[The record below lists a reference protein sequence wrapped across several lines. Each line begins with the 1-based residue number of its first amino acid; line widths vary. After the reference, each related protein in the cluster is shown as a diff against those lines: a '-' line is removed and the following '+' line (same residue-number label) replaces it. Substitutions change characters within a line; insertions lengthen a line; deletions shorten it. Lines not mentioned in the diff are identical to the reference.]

1 MSASR
6 TTRKPP
12 KMRELLQDPIFRK
25 MMTTSITVPKIVG
38 LPFAV
43 YALKTN
49 ERWVGKLFENYASAF
64 EMLKTILS
72 PMNRDHYIDASLV
85 CRSGLHEPPV
95 RFNWESLTFSWCGR
109 CRRPTT
115 YKRDQ
120 GLHALR
126 SAPILSTDE
135 PYRCYFCGMRKVNQ
149 PHYQPIMMTKAEHEA
164 LLKLEEGT
172 DYDKPTRRR
181 R

>member
-12 KMRELLQDPIFRK
+12 TMRELLQDPIYRK
-25 MMTTSITVPKIVG
+25 MMVTPPNPPAFNWSV
-38 LPFAV
+38 F
-43 YALKTN
+43 ALKTDG
-49 ERWVGKLFENYASAF
+49 RWTGKTVAGYGEAFSILKVLLKQAENFVDVALVSKARLF
-64 EMLKTILS
+64 
-72 PMNRDHYIDASLV
+72 
-85 CRSGLHEPPV
+85 EPPV

-149 PHYQPIMMTKAEHEA
+149 PHYQPIMMTKAEHAA
-164 LLKLEEGT
+164 LLKAEEGT
-172 DYDKPTRRR
+172 DYDKPTRGRKS
-181 R
+181 